1 MLTLRKT
8 LDGVSSIFTNKLTP
22 HRGFMWSRPPRIKPS
37 FFLKSFLLLCFATII
52 AIPPFCRFVSLLSSF
67 LVIYVKILPLFCCFN
82 LSVLLD
88 LSFSQYCVVIVP
100 LFIFGLLSLRLILKS
115 LLRSINKLI
124 HFVKIL
130 NR

>member
-22 HRGFMWSRPPRIKPS
+22 HRGFMRSRPPWIKPS
-37 FFLKSFLLLCFATII
+37 FFLKSFLLICSASII
-52 AIPPFCRFVSLLSSF
+52 AIPPFCCFISLFSSF
-67 LVIYVKILPLFCCFN
+67 LEIYVKSLPLFCCFK
-82 LSVLLD
+82 LSMLFSN
-88 LSFSQYCVVIVP
+88 SFSQYCVVIVP
-100 LFIFGLLSLRLILKS
+100 LFIFDLLGLRLVLES
-115 LLRSINKLI
+115 LLRRLNKLI